1 MHRHIY
7 GCFIRHCVPCDTT
20 TLRTISI
27 VYFAHNVREVNPK
40 TRKDECK
47 MSNPQIIS
55 IANQKGGV
63 GKTTT
68 ALNIAAG
75 LVKVE
80 KKVLLIDLDP
90 QSNLSHYLGFEPD
103 EKPTISD
110 LMSAA
115 VTNTKV
121 DIAEC
126 IRTSRENIDYIP
138 SNINL
143 SSADFFLITAMN
155 REQILKKVLN
165 CEATMAY
172 DYIIVDCLP
181 SLGILLINALAASDK
196 VIIPVQAQ
204 KFALDGL
211 CLLLDIYR
219 MVKGN
224 INPGLEIGGVLLTMS
239 DNTNMSKAVEA
250 ELKNQFKEK
259 MFTTKISRSVEAT
272 NSTYAQKS
280 LISSKSSKLGKEYMQ
295 VTTELLARS

>member
-1 MHRHIY
+1 
-7 GCFIRHCVPCDTT
+7 
-20 TLRTISI
+20 
-27 VYFAHNVREVNPK
+27 
-40 TRKDECK
+40 
-47 MSNPQIIS
+47 MSKAQIIS
-55 IANQKGGV
+55 ISNQKGGV

-68 ALNIAAG
+68 AVNIAAA
-75 LVKVE
+75 LVKE
-80 KKVLLIDLDP
+80 QKNVLLIDLDP
-90 QSNLSHYLGFEPD
+90 QSNLSHYLGYEPD
-103 EKPTISD
+103 NKPTISD
-110 LMSAA
+110 LLSAA
-115 VTNTKV
+115 VSNADV
-121 DIAEC
+121 DISES

-138 SNINL
+138 SDIKL

-155 REQILKKVLN
+155 REQILKRVLSCN
-165 CEATMAY
+165 AAEAY
-172 DYIIVDCLP
+172 DYIIIDCLP

-250 ELKNQFKEK
+250 ELKDQFKEK
-259 MFTTKISRSVEAT
+259 MFTAKISRSVEAT
-272 NSTYAQKS
+272 NSTYEQKS
-280 LISSKSSKLGKEYMQ
+280 LVSSKSSKLGKEYMQ